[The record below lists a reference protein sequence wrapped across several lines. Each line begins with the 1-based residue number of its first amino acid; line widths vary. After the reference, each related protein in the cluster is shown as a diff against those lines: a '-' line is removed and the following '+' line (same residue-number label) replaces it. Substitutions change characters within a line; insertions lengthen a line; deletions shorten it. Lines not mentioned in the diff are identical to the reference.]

1 MSTEQQAEN
10 RNLAYYCK
18 RFSELNVSS
27 SKKRGNAPYQPIL
40 LLSIIDLIAQ
50 GRIETPQVT
59 VSDDLIQ
66 TFQKYWNIFGSSAYQ
81 GGLHY
86 PFFALQTQGFW
97 KLKFKTG
104 FDGLQPKTEKKLKEA
119 VEYASLDSQ
128 LFYLLQNPVHRAE
141 LIDIL
146 ISVWF
151 SESSKQIEEI
161 LQINQTFQDA
171 TQLEIVD
178 RDDRPTV
185 ALRKSVIRN
194 AFFRK
199 AIVHIYDYKCAF
211 CQLKVIRSL
220 TQNIVDG
227 AHIKPFSEFYNSK
240 IENGISFCKNHHWAF
255 DRGWFTISEDYTII
269 VAEDLQEE
277 FSYGRIMK
285 DFHGESIELPKSAEY
300 YPSLESLNWHRTNIF
315 NASC

>member
-1 MSTEQQAEN
+1 MSTQQQAEN
-10 RNLAYYCK
+10 KNLAYYCK
-18 RFSELNVSS
+18 RFAELNVSS
-27 SKKRGNAPYQPIL
+27 TKKRGNAPYQPIL

-50 GRIETPQVT
+50 GQLETPQIT
-59 VSDDLIQ
+59 VSDELIQ
-66 TFQKYWNIFGSSAYQ
+66 TFKKYWNLLGSPAYK

-97 KLKFKTG
+97 KLNFQPD
-104 FDGLQPKTEKKLKEA
+104 FDGLQPKTEKRLKEA
-119 VEYASLDSQ
+119 VECAILDSQ
-128 LFYLLQNPVHRAE
+128 LFDLLQDSDSRSE

-161 LQINQTFQDA
+161 SQINQTFQEA

-178 RDDRPTV
+178 RDESPRST
-185 ALRKSVIRN
+185 LRRSVIRN

-199 AIVHIYDYKCAF
+199 AIVHVYDYKCAF
-211 CQLKVIRSL
+211 CQLKVMRSL

-227 AHIKPFSEFYNSK
+227 AHIKPFAEFYDSK

-255 DRGWFTISEDYTII
+255 DRGWFTINEDYKIL
-269 VAEDLQEE
+269 VAEDLKEE
-277 FSYGRIMK
+277 FPYGRVMK
-285 DFHGESIELPKSAEY
+285 DFHGELILLPEVEAY
-300 YPSLESLNWHRTNIF
+300 YPSLESLNWHRSNIF
-315 NASC
+315 VTSL

>member
-1 MSTEQQAEN
+1 MSTQQQSEN
-10 RNLAYYCK
+10 KNLAYYCK

-27 SKKRGNAPYQPIL
+27 TKKRGNAPYQPIL

-50 GRIETPQVT
+50 GQIATPQVR
-59 VSDDLIQ
+59 VSGDLIQ
-66 TFQKYWNIFGSSAYQ
+66 TFKKYWHLLGSPAYK

-97 KLKFKTG
+97 KLNFKQN
-104 FDGLQPKTEKKLKEA
+104 FDGLQPKTENRLKEA
-119 VEYASLDSQ
+119 VDYASLDSQ
-128 LFYLLQNPVHRAE
+128 LFDLLQDSNSRSE

-151 SESSKQIEEI
+151 SERGKQIEEI

-171 TQLEIVD
+171 TQLEIID
-178 RDDRPTV
+178 RDESPRI
-185 ALRKSVIRN
+185 ALRRSVIRN

-199 AIVHIYDYKCAF
+199 SIVHVYDYKCAF
-211 CQLKVIRSL
+211 CRLKVIRSL

-227 AHIKPFSEFYNSK
+227 AHIKPFAEFYDSK

-255 DRGWFTISEDYTII
+255 DRGWFTIDEDYKII

-277 FSYGRIMK
+277 FPYGRVMK
-285 DFHGESIELPKSAEY
+285 DFHRESILLPEVEAY
-300 YPSLESLNWHRTNIF
+300 YPSLDSLNWHRSNIF
-315 NASC
+315 TTSL

>member
-18 RFSELNVSS
+18 RFAELNVSS

-50 GRIETPQVT
+50 GRLETPQVT
-59 VSDDLIQ
+59 VSDELIQ
-66 TFQKYWNIFGSSAYQ
+66 TFKKYWDLLGSSAYK

-97 KLKFKTG
+97 KLKFKPS
-104 FDGLQPKTEKKLKEA
+104 FDGLQPKSERKLKEA
-119 VEYASLDSQ
+119 VEYASVDSQ
-128 LFYLLQNPVHRAE
+128 LFYLLQDSVSREE

-161 LQINQTFQDA
+161 LQINQTFQEA

-178 RDDRPTV
+178 REDSPKVTE
-185 ALRKSVIRN
+185 RKSVIRN

-269 VAEDLQEE
+269 VAKDLQEE
-277 FSYGRIMK
+277 FPYGRVMK
-285 DFHGESIELPKSAEY
+285 DFHGESIVLPKSVAY
-300 YPSLESLNWHRTNIF
+300 YPSIESLNWHRANIF
-315 NASC
+315 NASF